1 MPVTH
6 GVPTITINHDHQFLV
21 CDTNA
26 TMVPTAGVG
35 FFARDTRF
43 VSGYNLTINGRVPL
57 LLDASP
63 FDHFSARWE
72 FTSPELPLAGTRN
85 GAEHDVILE
94 ERALGIRLDRTIF
107 EGIHEDYDLI
117 NYAAEPVRLI
127 LEVAIESDFADIF
140 DVRRRRLVR
149 RGDLQSSWHEKA
161 GELRTTYVNES
172 FKRDLVIMVERSGSH
187 AEFANGRMQFV
198 ISLAPKETWHTCI
211 GWLPVIDGHRARILP
226 CSAVHRP
233 RRPEMATGVLPPVD
247 IETSHPNLPFIWR
260 QAVADMEA
268 LRMAD
273 FAVRRSVFIPAA
285 GIPWYVTLFGRDTL
299 VVAMESISGFPE
311 FAFGALDRLSRVQAT
326 DDNAEQD
333 KEPGKIPHELRYGEL
348 ASLGLLPFAPYFGTA
363 DATLLFLIVFSYA
376 FQWSGDEEIL
386 NRYRPNAEAA
396 LKWMLEYGDRDRDG
410 FQEYKTR
417 SPLGFYCQ
425 GWKDSHDAIRHEDG
439 SIAPLPHALC
449 ELQGYAF
456 DALLRMSEAFQIWGD
471 AERAEDM
478 RQRAT
483 RLFEDFNER
492 FWWEEEGTYY
502 LGLDGNKRPIRSVA
516 SNVGHCLANGI
527 VPPDRAERVVDRL
540 MQPDMWS
547 GWGVRTLSAEHP
559 SYNPYSYHLGSV
571 WPHDNATIAGG
582 FRRAGRHSEA
592 QQIAEGIFAAAERF
606 EHYRLPE
613 LWAGVAREPGAYPVP
628 YLGTNVPQ
636 AWSAAAVFRL
646 IAILCGI
653 HTAGQSRT
661 IYINP
666 DLPDWLPDLTLKNL
680 RAGKGAAELRL
691 KRDQVEVVTNT
702 TGFEIVHGRIPRPPL
717 KETPLART

>member
-26 TMVPTAGVG
+26 TMVPTGGVG

-247 IETSHPNLPFIWR
+247 IETSHPNLPFLWR

-311 FAFGALDRLSRVQAT
+311 FAFGAVDRLSRVQAT

-376 FQWSGDEEIL
+376 FQWSGDKEIL
-386 NRYRPNAEAA
+386 NRYRPN
-396 LKWMLEYGDRDRDG
+396 GV
-410 FQEYKTR
+410 
-417 SPLGFYCQ
+417 
-425 GWKDSHDAIRHEDG
+425 
-439 SIAPLPHALC
+439 
-449 ELQGYAF
+449 
-456 DALLRMSEAFQIWGD
+456 
-471 AERAEDM
+471 
-478 RQRAT
+478 
-483 RLFEDFNER
+483 
-492 FWWEEEGTYY
+492 
-502 LGLDGNKRPIRSVA
+502 VA
-516 SNVGHCLANGI
+516 
-527 VPPDRAERVVDRL
+527 PDRAGRVVDRL

-559 SYNPYSYHLGSV
+559 SYTPYSYHLGSV

-606 EHYRLPE
+606 DHDSLPE
-613 LWAGVAREPGAYPVP
+613 LWAGVAREPGAYQVP

-636 AWSAAAVFRL
+636 AWAAAAIFRL
-646 IAILCGI
+646 VAILCGI
-653 HTAGQSRT
+653 HTAGNAKV
-661 IYINP
+661 IYVNP

-680 RAGKGAAELRL
+680 RAGKGAAQIRLR
-691 KRDQVEVVTNT
+691 RDEVDVVSNT
-702 TGFEIVHGRIPRPPL
+702 TGFEIVHGRLPRAPL
-717 KETPLART
+717 NEIPLART

>member
-1 MPVTH
+1 
-6 GVPTITINHDHQFLV
+6 
-21 CDTNA
+21 
-26 TMVPTAGVG
+26 
-35 FFARDTRF
+35 
-43 VSGYNLTINGRVPL
+43 
-57 LLDASP
+57 
-63 FDHFSARWE
+63 
-72 FTSPELPLAGTRN
+72 
-85 GAEHDVILE
+85 
-94 ERALGIRLDRTIF
+94 
-107 EGIHEDYDLI
+107 
-117 NYAAEPVRLI
+117 
-127 LEVAIESDFADIF
+127 
-140 DVRRRRLVR
+140 
-149 RGDLQSSWHEKA
+149 
-161 GELRTTYVNES
+161 
-172 FKRDLVIMVERSGSH
+172 
-187 AEFANGRMQFV
+187 
-198 ISLAPKETWHTCI
+198 
-211 GWLPVIDGHRARILP
+211 
-226 CSAVHRP
+226 
-233 RRPEMATGVLPPVD
+233 
-247 IETSHPNLPFIWR
+247 
-260 QAVADMEA
+260 
-268 LRMAD
+268 
-273 FAVRRSVFIPAA
+273 
-285 GIPWYVTLFGRDTL
+285 
-299 VVAMESISGFPE
+299 
-311 FAFGALDRLSRVQAT
+311 
-326 DDNAEQD
+326 
-333 KEPGKIPHELRYGEL
+333 
-348 ASLGLLPFAPYFGTA
+348 
-363 DATLLFLIVFSYA
+363 
-376 FQWSGDEEIL
+376 
-386 NRYRPNAEAA
+386 
-396 LKWMLEYGDRDRDG
+396 
-410 FQEYKTR
+410 
-417 SPLGFYCQ
+417 
-425 GWKDSHDAIRHEDG
+425 
-439 SIAPLPHALC
+439 
-449 ELQGYAF
+449 
-456 DALLRMSEAFQIWGD
+456 
-471 AERAEDM
+471 M